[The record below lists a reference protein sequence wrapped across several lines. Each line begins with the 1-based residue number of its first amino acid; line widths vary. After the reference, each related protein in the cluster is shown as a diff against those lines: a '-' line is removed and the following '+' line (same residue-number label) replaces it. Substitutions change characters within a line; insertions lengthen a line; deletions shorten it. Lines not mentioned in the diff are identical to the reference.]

1 METTEDRLFLLPP
14 LGNESSLPASSG
26 EISRPTGKLSTML
39 TTASEVPQPSH
50 SRRRFCFWRSSRPS
64 PTLEME
70 QEKQQEN
77 EVADVELDSKSSF
90 ENLFNDQPSWEQLLV
105 TKIQSMTH
113 IEKTLVLNS
122 IRHHLRDYLQVESQC
137 FSLEAFDT
145 YLQDLISIMTES
157 TNSLDKKLLFYCYG
171 LVLRESSADVRVK
184 KCLFALLELSH
195 QVACQR
201 EGIALAVGLASSS
214 HLEETWAVL
223 EHFGQKR
230 ILRRGLNV
238 SSPKIIHDVYWK
250 WASSTTLLCY
260 GQMAVHAKNSIFP
273 WVDKIISR
281 MVYYFNCSKYDDVL
295 KSSFLSAT
303 VMIST
308 VLKGDNGAK
317 SYTFKQL
324 PCLID
329 CILISIQKEPRELFD
344 TYFQQKSLQVISTL
358 SSLQPCLS
366 TKVKTKVLNT
376 CFGSLFM
383 LPATERLAIS
393 LPHQEP
399 PRDVK
404 SLYDK
409 TMENL
414 DQLLQCFLSEQQ
426 TMEELQFLL
435 EHFEP
440 WLMSNEPHERF
451 RALQTALKL
460 LQYSQENLN
469 LISETSLAMM
479 GHQLALFSLLWRD
492 ESEENQFCARQC
504 ILLLIQLLTHERIEE
519 NNRCLYPFKQL
530 KTMDMKFLRQMNKN
544 CSHLVKVFGQNL
556 SMNQNTQLLLTFLNG
571 LKSKN
576 QVRVNLALELFNHFL
591 ETQGLKIEQ
600 VAEVF
605 QGMYNVLPSVTFS
618 NARQSLLKTIPKLGQ
633 QHTQEVV
640 EILLSF
646 ARPVDRQVMEMWK
659 IMSVDKNLMK
669 RLMTLLYLKLK
680 IRPSEEDIISK
691 NIVDKT
697 ELTSIEALNTMYE
710 LLYIQEF
717 RITVHWAFSGILLGL
732 LTQLHYLFELDMVDN
747 SPDHFEDTLKLEY
760 LSPFR
765 TCLEALKG
773 LFWITDNWEVF
784 AYMKLQQ
791 GWDLFTEMNT
801 FKQGVTLLTRAIT
814 HYKCEIK
821 SILNHAMHSLR
832 SPYERDHLVG
842 ILVITELLNSTEVPR
857 YKSRR
862 SIGNFLTSS
871 LSHSNQ
877 VVQTMSLQGLGS
889 LLLQPEKGDLLR
901 KQLSNMMERL
911 LLKEEENILV
921 LMSIIGEILHR
932 LTLQGAGSNSLKMA
946 EQLYDLFDDERENV
960 RGEAIFLYGDVIY
973 SGGRKYEQQLKI
985 HAFQCL
991 VPLLFHL
998 ADPCPEVVVKT
1009 KSTFMRLAILF
1020 NWGFRKEL
1028 FTTLAWREGLGAEN
1042 DIFLY
1047 MVESNFGDYHLFLL
1061 QAFMYVKSPQKNIQ
1075 RAAMKFIEFEELRRD
1090 KDPNIRKF
1098 YLNYSGDIYELSQY
1112 VA

>member
-1 METTEDRLFLLPP
+1 MLATTR
-14 LGNESSLPASSG
+14 
-26 EISRPTGKLSTML
+26 
-39 TTASEVPQPSH
+39 EVPQPSH
-50 SRRRFCFWRSSRPS
+50 RRWRLGLWRSNRLF
-64 PTLEME
+64 PTKEME
-70 QEKQQEN
+70 QEKQQEK
-77 EVADVELDSKSSF
+77 ETGDIELDSKSSF
-90 ENLFNDQPSWEQLLV
+90 ENLFNAQSSWEQSLV
-105 TKIQSMTH
+105 AKIQSMTS
-113 IEKTLVLNS
+113 IEKTSVLES
-122 IRHHLRDYLQVESQC
+122 IRRHVTDYLEVASE
-137 FSLEAFDT
+137 FTSLAIFDT

-157 TNSLDKKLLFYCYG
+157 TNSLDKKFLFYCYG
-171 LVLRESSADVRVK
+171 LILRESLQDMKVK
-184 KCLFALLELSH
+184 KHLFALLELSH

-223 EHFGQKR
+223 EQFGQKR
-230 ILRRGLNV
+230 ILRLGLKP
-238 SSPKIIHDVYWK
+238 SSPKIIHDIYWK
-250 WASSTTLLCY
+250 WATSTALLCY
-260 GQMAVHAKNSIFP
+260 GQMAIHAKNSILP
-273 WVDKIISR
+273 RVDNIITR

-303 VMIST
+303 VMITT
-308 VLKGDNGAK
+308 VLKRDNGAK
-317 SYTFKQL
+317 SYTFKKL
-324 PCLID
+324 PVLID

-344 TYFQQKSLQVISTL
+344 TYFHQKSLQVISTL

-366 TKVKTKVLNT
+366 MKVKTKVLNT
-376 CFGSLFM
+376 CFESLFM
-383 LPATERLAIS
+383 LPATEVLAND
-393 LPHQEP
+393 LPHRETP
-399 PRDVK
+399 SDTK

-414 DQLLQCFLSEQQ
+414 DQLLQCFLSEHQ

-435 EHFEP
+435 QHFEP
-440 WLMSNEPHERF
+440 WLKANEPHERF

-460 LQYSQENLN
+460 LRYSQEKLS

-492 ESEENQFCARQC
+492 ESKENQLCARQC
-504 ILLLIQLLTHERIEE
+504 ISLLIQLLTHERTEE
-519 NNRCLYPFKQL
+519 NHNCLYTLKQL
-530 KTMDMKFLRQMNKN
+530 KNLDMKFLEQMNKN
-544 CSHLVKVFGQNL
+544 CSSLVKVFGQNL
-556 SMNQNTQLLLTFLNG
+556 SVDQNTQLILTFLNG
-571 LKSKN
+571 LESHN
-576 QVRVNLALELFNHFL
+576 QVRVNLALELVSHFL
-591 ETQGLKIEQ
+591 ESQRFRIEQ

-605 QGMYNVLPSVTFS
+605 KGIYQVLPSVTFP
-618 NARQSLLKTIPKLGQ
+618 NVRLSLLKIILKLGQ

-640 EILLSF
+640 EVLLSF
-646 ARPVDRQVMEMWK
+646 ARPVDRQVTEMWK
-659 IMSVDKNLMK
+659 IMAVDKNLMR
-669 RLMTLLYLKLK
+669 RLMTLLYMKMK

-691 NIVDKT
+691 NIKDKT
-697 ELTSIEALNTMYE
+697 ELMSIEALNTMYE

-732 LTQLHYLFELDMVDN
+732 LTQLHYLFELNMADN
-747 SPDHFEDTLKLEY
+747 SLDHFEDVLKLEY

-773 LFWITDNWEVF
+773 LFWTTDNWEVF

-791 GWDLFTEMNT
+791 GWDLFKKMNT

-821 SILNHAMHSLR
+821 SILSHAMHSMK

-842 ILVITELLNSTEVPR
+842 IIVITELLNSKEVSR

-862 SIGNFLTSS
+862 SIGSFLTSS
-871 LSHSNQ
+871 LRNSNQ

-901 KQLSNMMERL
+901 NQLSDMMERL

-932 LTLQGAGSNSLKMA
+932 LSLQGAGSNSLKMA
-946 EQLYDLFDDERENV
+946 EQLYDFFDDEREKV

-973 SGGRKYEQQLKI
+973 SGGKKYEQQLKM

-1020 NWGFRKEL
+1020 NWDFRKEL
-1028 FTTLAWREGLGAEN
+1028 FSTLAWREGLGAEN

-1061 QAFMYVKSPQKNIQ
+1061 QAFMYVKSPQKNLQ
-1075 RAAMKFIEFEELRRD
+1075 RAAMKFIGGMLQEYFSDLCFYLNKSDVKLLTKNFEELRRD
-1090 KDPNIRKF
+1090 QDPNIRKF
-1098 YLNYSGDIYELSQY
+1098 YLNYSEDIYELSKY